1 MRTLKTME
9 ERFEALMNSMPNTS
23 LAKHKSQPTKNRK
36 VMSTRKLLKLEYE
49 LDSIDLETK
58 QVRVSIQQ
66 LRDELIS
73 IGLELKKR
81 KDAEEPVVS
90 IEAAPTH
97 ESNEVNFDLPPSFD
111 EYEKQEEEMEESKV
125 EGQQEEV
132 VEVADAGEMLVMCG
146 LQEEEEGQSEDDP
159 IEDLARENDHAFEGD
174 LSEDFGVPATIK
186 VANLSPYLEGGQTS
200 NLRANSS
207 QQGEDDGDGLTM
219 IMGPHH
225 ESQGSPRGPRSRPKV
240 KEKEQGAN
248 SPSPVLPG
256 CTISHKP
263 GFVQAVEGDPG
274 GEISCTTHPF
284 KA

>member
-1 MRTLKTME
+1 MD

-36 VMSTRKLLKLEYE
+36 VMSTRKLLKLKYE
-49 LDSIDLETK
+49 LDSIELERK
-58 QVRVSIQQ
+58 QMRVSIQQ

-90 IEAAPTH
+90 IEAAPSH

-111 EYEKQEEEMEESKV
+111 EYEEQEEEMEESKV

-132 VEVADAGEMLVMCG
+132 VEVADAGEMLIKSG
-146 LQEEEEGQSEDDP
+146 LQEEEEEQSKDGPFE
-159 IEDLARENDHAFEGD
+159 ILARGNDHAYEVYLPG
-174 LSEDFGVPATIK
+174 DFGVPATIK
-186 VANLSPYLEGGQTS
+186 VANLSPYLEDGQTS

-225 ESQGSPRGPRSRPKV
+225 EPQGSPRGPRNRPKV
-240 KEKEQGAN
+240 KEKGLSVN
-248 SPSPVLPG
+248 SQCPVLPG
-256 CTISHKP
+256 STISHKP
-263 GFVQAVEGDPG
+263 GFVYLVEGDPG
-274 GEISCTTHPF
+274 GVKSCTTHPF